1 MLLLL
6 YMKPKLIIA
15 AAGSGKSTHLV
26 KLLAEVADERVLITT
41 YTDANAEAVEKKTIS
56 RLGFIPPNLT
66 IKPWFSFLLHDG
78 VRPYQGGM
86 IDERISNM
94 HFVGMHR
101 SASYTTSN
109 GDFYQIPDTEKEHYI
124 DSRGWIYSDKL
135 SKFTDKVDELHQGA
149 VIKRICKL
157 YKHIFIDEVQDLN
170 GYDLEILRKLAMTCE
185 HLVMVGDVRQVAYRT
200 HTDQKN
206 SQYNNGKI
214 ADFFRKVKVARKPVV
229 EIDTESLSTSY
240 RCCSQICDVANKV
253 FPDLPKCSSGN
264 NISTGHDGVFFVTEE
279 DVDEYREL
287 YNPQILR
294 YSDSDKKEDNS
305 INFGAS
311 KGLEFERVLIYPTK
325 SIRQWFFDHNTYL
338 KKETR
343 AKLYIALTRARQSV
357 GVVVPS
363 KALKKRNA
371 LPLAVWNNEP
381 AQSLFNLFED

>member
-1 MLLLL
+1 
-6 YMKPKLIIA
+6 MKPKLIIA

-26 KLLAEVADERVLITT
+26 DLVAEVADERILITT
-41 YTDANAEAVEKKTIS
+41 YTDANSEELEKKIIA
-56 RLGFIPPNLT
+56 RLGSLPPKLS
-66 IKPWFSFLLHDG
+66 IKPWFTFLLHDG

-86 IDERISNM
+86 VDERISNM

-109 GDFYQIPDTEKEHYI
+109 GYFLQIPSTEKGHYI

-135 SKFTDKVDELHQGA
+135 SKFTDKADELHQGA
-149 VIKRICKL
+149 VMKRICKL

-170 GYDLEILRKLAMTCE
+170 GYDLEILRKLALTCE
-185 HLVMVGDVRQVAYRT
+185 HLVMVGDVRQDAYNT
-200 HTDQKN
+200 HSDQKN

-214 ADFFRKVKVARKPVV
+214 ADFFKKVKVARKPVV

-240 RCCSQICDVANKV
+240 RCCSMICDVANKV
-253 FPDLPKCSSGN
+253 FPDLPPCSSGN
-264 NISTGHDGVFFVTEE
+264 NIKTKHDGVFFVIEE

-287 YNPQILR
+287 YHPQILR
-294 YSDSDKKEDNS
+294 HSDSNKKEDSS

-325 SIRQWFFDHNTYL
+325 DMRQWFLNNETKL
-338 KKETR
+338 EKETR

-357 GVVVPS
+357 GVVFS
-363 KALKKRNA
+363 AKELKKRRA
-371 LPLAVWNNEP
+371 LPFPLWIP
-381 AQSLFNLFED
+381 DNLKLL